1 MGEGEHVRV
10 VGMLLMLGDQ
20 QVNGFLWDTDL
31 SDRCLCLGAGEGQF
45 SVRIFDILLADG
57 DGSVCNVEVAP
68 QEGGQLALAQPADQ
82 FQIEHGQQSPFLCG
96 VKVSFDV
103 FRLEDLHFKFLHFR
117 CDAVLGRIAEDQALF
132 YGTVQCV
139 VEHQV
144 QAADGGAAETR
155 IAVPAFA
162 SGAAALHQLLCFCVL
177 SAFDGRAHT
186 CAAGTAPKTV
196 GLHGTAFV
204 QGVRMPYGAHECLRP
219 HRGVDLTG
227 RLQDQA
233 FA

>member
-1 MGEGEHVRV
+1 MPEIVEAYVRQPGIFQNFLVQVYDGVWVVHLTGCRRGEHIRV
-10 VGMLLMLGDQ
+10 VGILLVFGNQ
-20 QVNGFLWDTDL
+20 QVNSLLWDTDL
-31 SDRCLCLGAGEGQF
+31 SDRCLCLGAGEGQLPIG
-45 SVRIFDILLADG
+45 VLDILLADG
-57 DGSVCNVEVAP
+57 DGFVRDVEVAP

-103 FRLEDLHFKFLHFR
+103 FRLEDLHLEFLHLR
-117 CDAVLGRIAEDQALF
+117 CDAILGRIAEDQALF

-162 SGAAALHQLLCFCVL
+162 VGAAALHQLLVEL
-177 SAFDGRAHT
+177 LQVVGGQLGELDAADAGDGI
-186 CAAGTAPKTV
+186 
-196 GLHGTAFV
+196 
-204 QGVRMPYGAHECLRP
+204 
-219 HRGVDLTG
+219 
-227 RLQDQA
+227 
-233 FA
+233 